1 MKVQISVNFKLSVFA
16 FVRFYHM
23 CLRVIVWDKVVM
35 NDEGT
40 RLKPPGF
47 IWAKQEGPVSVW
59 ASLLSAVGPQ
69 SHEQKVP
76 PHNSHLSSSSIGTY
90 LSL

>member
-1 MKVQISVNFKLSVFA
+1 
-16 FVRFYHM
+16 
-23 CLRVIVWDKVVM
+23 M

-40 RLKPPGF
+40 RLEPPGF

-59 ASLLSAVGPQ
+59 APLLSAVGPY

-76 PHNSHLSSSSIGTY
+76 PHNSHLSSPQPGTNI
-90 LSL
+90 SL